1 MTSYVF
7 PQKSNEKKKQTNKQ
21 AHVFFQVRLA
31 LYEHVYVGGH
41 IQSEA
46 AFIARLTSISSFI
59 P

>member
-1 MTSYVF
+1 
-7 PQKSNEKKKQTNKQ
+7 
-21 AHVFFQVRLA
+21 

-59 P
+59 PWGGTHHSNLWSGGHLHKSWALEAMKRCDEV